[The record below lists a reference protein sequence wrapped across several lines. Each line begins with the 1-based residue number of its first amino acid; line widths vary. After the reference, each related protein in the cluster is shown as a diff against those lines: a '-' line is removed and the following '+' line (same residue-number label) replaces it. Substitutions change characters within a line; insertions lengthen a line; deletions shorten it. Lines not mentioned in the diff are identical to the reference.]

1 MSKGEWRLIWVEGA
15 ADCYYNMGL
24 DKAIQEA
31 VAAHESRNTIR
42 LYRWKPSAVSI
53 GYFQSMNKVVNI
65 ENCKERKVDYIRR
78 ITGGGAVYHDFEG
91 ELTYSVNCLD
101 DDPRLPRDISKIYE
115 KICGGVVLGLE
126 ELGIDAEFKPI
137 NDINLKSNGKKI
149 SGSALTRKSGVI
161 LQHGTIL
168 RKVNVEKMFSLLVI
182 PDEKF
187 KAKMISSAKER
198 VSSLE
203 DELGVAPSFKKI
215 RQAMINGLSSVLD
228 IELIHEKITTTEHDN
243 ANRIAS
249 ELFKDEEWLFKR

>member
-1 MSKGEWRLIWVEGA
+1 MSVEKWRLIWVENA

-31 VAAHESRNTIR
+31 VAAREAKNTIR

-65 ENCKERKVDYIRR
+65 KNCKEKKVNYIRR

-115 KICGGVVLGLE
+115 KICGGVVLGLT

-168 RKVNVEKMFSLLVI
+168 RKVNVEKMFSLLVV

-203 DELGVAPSFKKI
+203 DELGVAPSFEKI
-215 RQAMINGLSSVLD
+215 RNAMINGLSSVLD
-228 IELIHEKITTTEHDN
+228 IELIHEKISDEEHEN
-243 ANRIAS
+243 ANRIAH

>member
-1 MSKGEWRLIWVEGA
+1 MAKDTWRLIWVEDA

-31 VAAHESRNTIR
+31 VAARESANTIR

-65 ENCKERKVDYIRR
+65 ENCKEQGVDYIRR
-78 ITGGGAVYHDFEG
+78 VTGGGAVYHDFEG

-101 DDPRLPRDISKIYE
+101 DDPRLPREIPKIYE
-115 KICGGVVLGLE
+115 KICGGIVLGLQ
-126 ELGIDAEFKPI
+126 ELGIEAEFQPI

-168 RKVNVEKMFSLLVI
+168 RKVNVEKMFSLLVV

-187 KAKMISSAKER
+187 KAKMISTAKER

-203 DELGVAPSFKKI
+203 EELGVAPSFRKI
-215 RQAMINGLSSVLD
+215 RKAMINGLSNIIEIDLD
-228 IELIHEKITTTEHDN
+228 HETISKNEHEN
-243 ANRIAS
+243 ATRIAN